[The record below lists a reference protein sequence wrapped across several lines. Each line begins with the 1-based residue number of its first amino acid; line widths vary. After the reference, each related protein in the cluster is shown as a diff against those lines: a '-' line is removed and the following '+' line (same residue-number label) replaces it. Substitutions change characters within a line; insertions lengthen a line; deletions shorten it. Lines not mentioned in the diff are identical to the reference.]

1 MAFGSL
7 AMADPFGF
15 SQQSAHYMAAMA
27 AASSSAASSAASAA
41 TQPSFTPYM
50 TQAHLL
56 HQHNHSHQSPSHSH
70 SPYYQHQQQQHQQ
83 ALAPKRRYAAE
94 DDAAAPPS
102 KRAALQLQLQQQ
114 QLLRQQQHH
123 QHHQHQHRHHHHH
136 HHGAEDM
143 SSSSSSWSARAEDVE
158 DEESAASCS
167 HSSPALS
174 TPGASPRL
182 CAGTPA
188 THEPKSGRRE
198 LTPAGMRKGAA
209 SSARALL
216 PARCRSSESDS
227 ESGSNS
233 AFDSED
239 EEDERETA
247 AALQQAGADASAQ
260 RFVFDGH
267 SAPLTWKQS
276 MLLRERAQKKFLTL
290 RRGRRAS
297 RAVRRRR
304 EEMGLTADGPD
315 DVESGAVDT
324 KCPQC
329 GKSYRQNN
337 SFYKHLYEHHAK
349 WDYVSETFNLSKHQQ
364 VMMMQGAEL
373 LLSLHQPL
381 TQGLHPLV
389 RF

>member
-1 MAFGSL
+1 MRLGARRGCRSPQGG
-7 AMADPFGF
+7 AGGTNGCHGAEVEVE
-15 SQQSAHYMAAMA
+15 SSIQRA
-27 AASSSAASSAASAA
+27 AASRRRRVDHEVELVGDPLSTIGDPAPTADGVGLRHFSRRV
-41 TQPSFTPYM
+41 
-50 TQAHLL
+50 
-56 HQHNHSHQSPSHSH
+56 HSHIDDEGLIAVCDWSQIP
-70 SPYYQHQQQQHQQ
+70 
-83 ALAPKRRYAAE
+83 AE
-94 DDAAAPPS
+94 
-102 KRAALQLQLQQQ
+102 
-114 QLLRQQQHH
+114 
-123 QHHQHQHRHHHHH
+123 HR
-136 HHGAEDM
+136 GL
-143 SSSSSSWSARAEDVE
+143 V
-158 DEESAASCS
+158 
-167 HSSPALS
+167 
-174 TPGASPRL
+174 
-182 CAGTPA
+182 
-188 THEPKSGRRE
+188 
-198 LTPAGMRKGAA
+198 
-209 SSARALL
+209 
-216 PARCRSSESDS
+216 
-227 ESGSNS
+227 
-233 AFDSED
+233 
-239 EEDERETA
+239 
-247 AALQQAGADASAQ
+247 ADASAQ